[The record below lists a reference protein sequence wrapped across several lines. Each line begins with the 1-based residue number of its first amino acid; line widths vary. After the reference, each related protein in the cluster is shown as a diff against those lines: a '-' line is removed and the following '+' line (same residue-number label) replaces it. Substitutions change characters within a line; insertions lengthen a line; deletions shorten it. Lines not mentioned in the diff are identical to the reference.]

1 MKKTAIIFALAL
13 LVSSAVAQ
21 DAPKAIN
28 AGILNGKAISLPMPK
43 YPPGAREA
51 GISGIIAVD
60 VVIDELGNVISA
72 VADVNDQRERRD
84 ADGNKLDPVPA
95 DPRLREYAEAAALV
109 AKFSPTLIKGS
120 PGKVSGR
127 IMYNFFA
134 DEGISRVV
142 ESGSISPPYPEGA
155 AGVLNGRALS
165 LPKPEYPV
173 AAKAVRATGSV
184 SVRVMI
190 DEQGNVISAAA
201 VSGHPL
207 LRTAAEQAARLATF
221 SPCMS
226 SEVPVKVLGILTYN
240 FVLPKVQDK

>member
-21 DAPKAIN
+21 DAPKN
-28 AGILNGKAISLPMPK
+28 AGILNGKALSLPMPR
-43 YPPGAREA
+43 YPPGPLKA

-60 VVIDELGNVISA
+60 VVIDELGNVVSA
-72 VADVNDQRERRD
+72 VANVIDQRERRD
-84 ADGNKLDPVPA
+84 VDGSKLDPLPA
-95 DPRLREYAEAAALV
+95 DPTLREYAEAAALT
-109 AKFSPTLIKGS
+109 AKFSPILVKGS
-120 PGKVSGR
+120 AGRVSGR

-142 ESGSISPPYPEGA
+142 ESGSISAPNSTGA

-165 LPKPEYPV
+165 LPKPEYP
-173 AAKAVRATGSV
+173 AAGRAVRAEGLV

-207 LRTAAEQAARLATF
+207 LRAASEQAARLATF
-221 SPCMS
+221 SPSML
-226 SEVPVKVLGILTYN
+226 SEVPVKVSGIVTYN
-240 FVLPKVQDK
+240 FVLPKVEDK